1 MEACRESSP
10 TVRAEYPPRSIGW
23 WLVSVLFVLA
33 LLAYTDRLVLSVLVD
48 PLRQSLR
55 ISDAAVSLL
64 QGAAFTIVYVF
75 ASLPLGR
82 VADRRRRKSLLI
94 AGALLWCFAT
104 MLCGLAP
111 SFNVLFAGRLL
122 IGVGEATIV
131 PAAVSMI
138 ADSFAPARLGTAIGT
153 FAMGTVIGGP
163 LGISAGGILLAAA
176 RQGRFSAW
184 PLLGSLAPWRIVLVV
199 LGLLGLLAPL
209 LLLTTREP
217 ERVRME
223 RGSRLRDVMHYFSR
237 DRRRLI
243 PLYLGMALLSI
254 GDYGLLSWAP
264 TALSRVFGW
273 PSNQVG
279 LVFGVL
285 TASTGVVGAIG
296 GGWLSD
302 FAERRGSVR
311 GRLAVS
317 LAAALIAAAA
327 AAAISAP
334 DARWVLSGIGL
345 WVLASTFG
353 GLGAICT
360 LQEFVPTEH
369 RAISMSV
376 VTLCNTLIGL
386 GCGPTLIALTTQ
398 YGFRAPTAVG
408 YSISAV
414 VVPAGLL
421 ACYLFA
427 LLRRGLPP
435 RVPPGDRTMP
445 PA

>member
-1 MEACRESSP
+1 MEAYQESTP
-10 TVRAEYPPRSIGW
+10 AVNAQYPARSVGW
-23 WLVSVLFVLA
+23 WLVSVLFLLA

-48 PLRQSLR
+48 PLRRSLG

-82 VADRRRRKSLLI
+82 LADRRQRKSLLI

-104 MLCGLAP
+104 VLCGLAR
-111 SFNVLFAGRLL
+111 SFDILFAGRLL

-138 ADSFAPARLGTAIGT
+138 ADSFPPARLGTAIGT

-163 LGISAGGILLAAA
+163 LGISAGGILLTAA
-176 RQGRFSAW
+176 RHGRFSAW
-184 PLLGSLAPWRIVLVV
+184 PFVGSLVPWRIVLVE
-199 LGLLGLLAPL
+199 LGLVGLLAPL

-217 ERVRME
+217 KRVRTE
-223 RGSRLRDVMHYFSR
+223 RGSSLGEMRHYFAR
-237 DRRRLI
+237 DRRRLL
-243 PLYLGMALLSI
+243 PLYLAMALLSI

-273 PSNQVG
+273 PANQVG
-279 LVFGVL
+279 LVFGVIT
-285 TASTGVVGAIG
+285 TATGVLGAIG

-302 FAERRGSVR
+302 FAERRGGVR
-311 GRLAVS
+311 ARLAVS
-317 LAAALIAAAA
+317 LAAALMAATA

-334 DARWVLSGIGL
+334 DARWVLAGIGL

-353 GLGAICT
+353 SLGGICT

-376 VTLCNTLIGL
+376 VTFCNTLIGL

-398 YGFRAPTAVG
+398 YGFQAPAAVG
-408 YSISAV
+408 YAITAV
-414 VVPAGLL
+414 VVPAGLI
-421 ACYLFA
+421 ACFLFGS
-427 LLRRGLPP
+427 LRRGLA
-435 RVPPGDRTMP
+435 TQMLST
-445 PA
+445 

>member
-1 MEACRESSP
+1 MEACRESSQAA
-10 TVRAEYPPRSIGW
+10 RAEYPPPSVGW
-23 WLVSVLFVLA
+23 WLVSVLFLLA

-48 PLRQSLR
+48 PLRKSLG

-82 VADRRRRKSLLI
+82 LADRRQRRSLLI

-104 MLCGLAP
+104 VLCGLAP

-163 LGISAGGILLAAA
+163 LGISAGGILLMAAQ
-176 RQGRFSAW
+176 QGRFSAW
-184 PLLGSLAPWRIVLVV
+184 PLVGSLVPWRIVLVV

-217 ERVRME
+217 KRVRTE
-223 RGSRLRDVMHYFSR
+223 RGSTLRDVMHYFAR

-273 PSNQVG
+273 PANQVG
-279 LVFGVL
+279 LVFGAL

-334 DARWVLSGIGL
+334 DARWVLGGIGL

-360 LQEFVPTEH
+360 LQEIVPTEH

-376 VTLCNTLIGL
+376 VTFCNTLIGL

-398 YGFRAPTAVG
+398 YGFQASTAVG

-414 VVPAGLL
+414 VVPAGLI
-421 ACYLFA
+421 ASFLFGF
-427 LLRRGLPP
+427 LRRGLATQ
-435 RVPPGDRTMP
+435 VQ

>member
-1 MEACRESSP
+1 MKALADTEAAGTCIRP
-10 TVRAEYPPRSIGW
+10 QYPARSVGW
-23 WLVSVLFVLA
+23 WLVGVLFLLA

-48 PLRQSLR
+48 PLRKSLG

-64 QGAAFTIVYVF
+64 QGVAFTIVYVF

-82 VADRRRRKSLLI
+82 LADRRGRKSLLI

-104 MLCGLAP
+104 VLCGLARN
-111 SFNVLFAGRLL
+111 FDILFAGRLL
-122 IGVGEATIV
+122 IGIGEASIV
-131 PAAVSMI
+131 PAAISMI
-138 ADSFAPARLGTAIGT
+138 ADSFPPERLGTAVGT

-163 LGISAGGILLAAA
+163 LGISAGGLLLTAA
-176 RQGRFSAW
+176 RRGTFAAW
-184 PLLGSLAPWRIVLVV
+184 PFIGSLVPWRIVLVV

-217 ERVRME
+217 VRVRTE
-223 RGSRLRDVMHYFSR
+223 RSSSLKEMFRYFAG

-243 PLYLGMALLSI
+243 PLYVGMALLSI

-273 PSNQVG
+273 PADRVG

-285 TASTGVVGAIG
+285 TAATGVVGAVG
-296 GGWLSD
+296 GGWFSD
-302 FAERRGSVR
+302 FAERRGGVR
-311 GRLAVS
+311 ARLTVC
-317 LAAALIAAAA
+317 LAAGLVAVAA

-334 DARWVLSGIGL
+334 DARIVLAGIGL

-353 GLGAICT
+353 SLGSICT

-369 RAISMSV
+369 RATSMSV
-376 VTLCNTLIGL
+376 VTFCNTLVGL

-398 YGFRAPTAVG
+398 YGFGAPTDVA
-408 YSISAV
+408 YAISTV

-421 ACYLFA
+421 ACVLFG
-427 LLRRGLPP
+427 LLRRGLPTP
-435 RVPPGDRTMP
+435 VPDT
-445 PA
+445 